1 MKDFPLDLLLN
12 PKMQV
17 DNQTTQKALQE
28 SLKALENFNDY
39 EQLEKI
45 QNHLLE
51 LAQNLQLKP
60 GQLLWPMRVALSGE
74 QFSPGV
80 FELIWAMGKEEA
92 LNRLK
97 KALAK
102 PLN

>member
-1 MKDFPLDLLLN
+1 
-12 PKMQV
+12 MQV

-39 EQLEKI
+39 EQHEKI